1 MRIVWRLDLLDRRS
15 WGPHL
20 RNSQLE
26 NLGHIW
32 VTPIN
37 YVGVGLGHQLDWR
50 NIALPVFHHMIAGI
64 FFESPILLNIRI
76 NKSINLH
83 YFATQF
89 FKNIVKFV
97 NDI

>member
-1 MRIVWRLDLLDRRS
+1 MKSGAYLGHADLLC
-15 WGPHL
+15 GT
-20 RNSQLE
+20 
-26 NLGHIW
+26 GTG
-32 VTPIN
+32 TPI
-37 YVGVGLGHQLDWR
+37 GLAKHRVAG
-50 NIALPVFHHMIAGI
+50 FHDLIAGI

-83 YFATQF
+83 YFATQV